1 MSTYLKLCILQN
13 QIHSTHLLKYRFN
26 ITVLGEDNFDDEG
39 RDSIPHPPSNAT
51 VIVVVVVLIIVLSVS
66 TGGLVFYLRSRQLYC
81 FKPDTSGTYVYV
93 FSGVASCFH

>member
-1 MSTYLKLCILQN
+1 MHVTKPN
-13 QIHSTHLLKYRFN
+13 ATHLLKCRFD
-26 ITVLGEDNFDDEG
+26 ITVLGEENFDDEE

-81 FKPDTSGTYVYV
+81 FKPDTSGTYVYFLKMDLV
-93 FSGVASCFH
+93 S